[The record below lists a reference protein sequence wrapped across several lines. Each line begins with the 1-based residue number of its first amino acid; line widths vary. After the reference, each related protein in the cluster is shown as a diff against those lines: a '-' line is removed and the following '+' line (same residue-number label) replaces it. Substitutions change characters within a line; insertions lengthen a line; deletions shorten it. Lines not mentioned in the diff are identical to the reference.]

1 MASEIKPQS
10 PKTRR
15 DNFAKEKDLLLM
27 KFQGIF
33 RHNIK
38 EYAEKVIPRLRKK
51 KNFAK

>member
-1 MASEIKPQS
+1 
-10 PKTRR
+10 
-15 DNFAKEKDLLLM
+15 M

-38 EYAEKVIPRLRKK
+38 EYAEKVIPRMKTK